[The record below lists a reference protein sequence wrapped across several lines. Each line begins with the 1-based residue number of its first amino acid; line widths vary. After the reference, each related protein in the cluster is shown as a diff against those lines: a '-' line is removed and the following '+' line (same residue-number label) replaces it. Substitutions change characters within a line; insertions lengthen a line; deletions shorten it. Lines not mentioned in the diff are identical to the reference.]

1 MQRLR
6 KKLRRFR
13 IENDGIRSFWKHWT
27 IPDFIEKH
35 FTRLI
40 SIVIFF
46 LNSSNSIIYEN
57 NENMENGEFLAKI
70 CGENG

>member
-27 IPDFIEKH
+27 ITGFHRKTFHSTHIH
-35 FTRLI
+35 RNL
-40 SIVIFF
+40 FF
-46 LNSSNSIIYEN
+46 E
-57 NENMENGEFLAKI
+57 
-70 CGENG
+70 